1 MNSEV
6 LNSRV
11 VYEEPNATLYCGC
24 ALKILEA
31 MPNESVDMVM
41 TSPPYW

>member
-11 VYEEPNATLYCGC
+11 VYEEPNVTLYCGH
-24 ALKILEA
+24 ALGILGA
-31 MPNESVDMVM
+31 MSTESVDTVM

>member
-6 LNSRV
+6 LNSRAVYREPNQV
-11 VYEEPNATLYCGC
+11 VYCGHV
-24 ALKILEA
+24 LDILRL
-31 MPNESVDMVM
+31 MPDDSIDMVM